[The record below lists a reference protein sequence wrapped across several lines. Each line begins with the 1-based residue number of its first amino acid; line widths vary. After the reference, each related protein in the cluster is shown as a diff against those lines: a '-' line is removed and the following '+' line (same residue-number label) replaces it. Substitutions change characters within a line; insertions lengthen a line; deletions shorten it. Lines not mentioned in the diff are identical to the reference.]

1 MANLASEIKD
11 KLDVVDVIGSYLKLE
26 KAGSNFKAKCP
37 FHNEKTPSFFVSPKR
52 NSYFCFGCG
61 AKGDIFSF
69 VQNIEGLDFMGAL
82 KILANKAGVE
92 IKFEPKESKDRKE
105 RLLACLDLATSFFE
119 KELISNK
126 DAYAYLKGR
135 GLTDKTIKSWRLGFA
150 PKGWHFCEEFLL
162 AKGFKKEEMFD
173 VGLIKKGEGGKIY
186 DVFRS
191 RIMFPIFDT
200 AGRVI
205 AFSGR
210 IFEEDDKDTAK
221 YLNTPETEIFKKSE
235 VFYGYNI
242 AKIAIRRLN
251 FAIIVEGQMDMLMS
265 HQVGWE
271 NTIATSGTALTEDHL
286 VILKRNTENLV
297 IAYDNDK
304 AGVKASARAFE
315 IAIRAGFNVKA
326 CRIGEGKD
334 PADLALKDPELLRKA
349 IKDSEPAVSFF
360 WKNLLSEGLTKD
372 KLLSR
377 FRAEIVPLLSSE
389 KKMSE
394 IQRVVS
400 DLGISS
406 KLGLREDLLMEE
418 ISKFVHKEQKNEM
431 SSDFISIKT
440 SSLVERTFGL
450 LFSMKN
456 GSVKNTSDID
466 FEKELKEKSGGK
478 FDDFMKRYLPDKDR
492 LQFEAE
498 VFWGD
503 GKVKSE
509 EIKELIDNF
518 EEDCL
523 KESLSENMQKLSSAE
538 KEKDTKEIKDV
549 LNKIQ
554 EISIKLRNIRD
565 RVKK

>member
-1 MANLASEIKD
+1 
-11 KLDVVDVIGSYLKLE
+11 
-26 KAGSNFKAKCP
+26 
-37 FHNEKTPSFFVSPKR
+37 
-52 NSYFCFGCG
+52 
-61 AKGDIFSF
+61 
-69 VQNIEGLDFMGAL
+69 
-82 KILANKAGVE
+82 
-92 IKFEPKESKDRKE
+92 
-105 RLLACLDLATSFFE
+105 LATSFFE

-334 PADLALKDPELLRKA
+334 PADKYLCKGKPQIIWHL
-349 IKDSEPAVSFF
+349 
-360 WKNLLSEGLTKD
+360 
-372 KLLSR
+372 
-377 FRAEIVPLLSSE
+377 
-389 KKMSE
+389 
-394 IQRVVS
+394 
-400 DLGISS
+400 
-406 KLGLREDLLMEE
+406 
-418 ISKFVHKEQKNEM
+418 H
-431 SSDFISIKT
+431 
-440 SSLVERTFGL
+440 
-450 LFSMKN
+450 LF
-456 GSVKNTSDID
+456 
-466 FEKELKEKSGGK
+466 
-478 FDDFMKRYLPDKDR
+478 
-492 LQFEAE
+492 
-498 VFWGD
+498 
-503 GKVKSE
+503 
-509 EIKELIDNF
+509 
-518 EEDCL
+518 
-523 KESLSENMQKLSSAE
+523 
-538 KEKDTKEIKDV
+538 
-549 LNKIQ
+549 
-554 EISIKLRNIRD
+554 
-565 RVKK
+565 